1 MVPED
6 KFEILNAA
14 AWRAACKFN
23 KNPEDQQDCYD
34 FVLYHAALKIGEEHN
49 ANYMRMRC
57 DSLAR
62 IWRWRSYRSVCAPS
76 SDPRAG
82 PSPG

>member
-34 FVLYHAALKIGEEHN
+34 FVLYHAALKNWRRAQRQLH
-49 ANYMRMRC
+49 AYAMR
-57 DSLAR
+57 L
-62 IWRWRSYRSVCAPS
+62 
-76 SDPRAG
+76 
-82 PSPG
+82 PSP